1 MFSHIMQDERAED
14 VLGVNALL
22 NKHMMESLLKWKNAP
37 WRLHFCTSHQG
48 KPLYGHPLQGFTTVA
63 AASTRETF
71 QRCEEQHISSVPS
84 VLESHSLHILNDIT
98 FASRLETELDVD
110 ESSSET
116 ARNLS
121 RLAIGAAMRAANANK
136 GKSKMASSEGGSGQL
151 KSLQELIGNIN
162 KEAEDVADKAG
173 GRGTRFTH
181 AAAFAH
187 EENAS
192 SLIGSAP
199 TTGGGGAS
207 SSAHDVPTASS
218 RAPAQSAAESAE
230 SAAAARKAKQEADD
244 RARQEELDNL
254 KQQINELEA
263 SGKTRFTVH
272 LTNAFLVEDFQRNQN
287 NAVSKIRQ
295 LESEVRWLSM

>member
-1 MFSHIMQDERAED
+1 
-14 VLGVNALL
+14 
-22 NKHMMESLLKWKNAP
+22 MESLLKWKNAP

-48 KPLYGHPLQGFTTVA
+48 KPLYSHPRHAFTTVS
-63 AASTRETF
+63 ASSARETF
-71 QRCEEQHISSVPS
+71 QRCEEQQTSSVPS
-84 VLESHSLHILNDIT
+84 ILESHSLHILNDIT
-98 FASRLETELDVD
+98 FASRLETDFDAD
-110 ESSSET
+110 ESSNDT

-136 GKSKMASSEGGSGQL
+136 GKNKMSNGEGGSGQL

-162 KEAEDVADKAG
+162 KEAEDTGDKG

-187 EENAS
+187 EENTS
-192 SLIGSAP
+192 SLIGNAP
-199 TTGGGGAS
+199 ATVGSGAS
-207 SSAHDVPTASS
+207 SSSAQDASPAAA
-218 RAPAQSAAESAE
+218 RAPAASPSEAAE

-244 RARQEELDNL
+244 RAKQEELDSL

-263 SGKTRFTVH
+263 SGNELHKHIFTSY
-272 LTNAFLVEDFQRNQN
+272 AILVEDFQRNQN

-295 LESEVRWLSM
+295 LESEVKYSSLATCCVDMFRFLRCNKSRRSSSMM